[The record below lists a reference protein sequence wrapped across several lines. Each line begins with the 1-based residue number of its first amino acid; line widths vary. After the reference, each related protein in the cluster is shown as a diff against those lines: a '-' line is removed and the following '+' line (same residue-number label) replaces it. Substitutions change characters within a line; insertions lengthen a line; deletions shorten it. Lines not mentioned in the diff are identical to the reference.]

1 MTFSSPWRVKVRYS
15 AAGKHTHR
23 THPPA
28 SERGGPPFG
37 GQRQSQTIALS
48 LSPPLFPPALLGPS
62 DLLVPS
68 TQPRRRLPLTSKTNE
83 GSPEE
88 NRIGRRGRP
97 PFSASFRGDRSPLL
111 SLRRQI
117 HFEKVKEEE
126 RRERGRRGKSGR
138 DSTTY
143 VSSCFPKKT
152 HKAPVAAFCSFI
164 FKALFLLRS
173 SLWTS

>member
-15 AAGKHTHR
+15 AAGKNTHR

-37 GQRQSQTIALS
+37 AGSETESDHRSFR
-48 LSPPLFPPALLGPS
+48 SPPLFSRQLSWVLRTLSFRPLSPDDVFFLLRP
-62 DLLVPS
+62 
-68 TQPRRRLPLTSKTNE
+68 KTNE

-117 HFEKVKEEE
+117 HFEKVEEE
-126 RRERGRRGKSGR
+126 EKRRGKSGR

-143 VSSCFPKKT
+143 V
-152 HKAPVAAFCSFI
+152 
-164 FKALFLLRS
+164 
-173 SLWTS
+173 